1 MAEQKLIEAIRKVT
15 LSGVRDVMFD
25 RYPGDNDTKL
35 RDDQKMYLDSQN
47 HVTLPSL
54 NLMSLLSAQSTMS
67 APKRFLDSRKYKAVA
82 QAILSFVSIDPELIP
97 FTRNGEPVIFNG
109 FGPDGKDPVSGIYVR
124 KDVARLDKGIPN
136 PKSRPVLPMPWELKF
151 TLHFFKNDEVQE
163 ETVQNLL
170 IRAGVALG
178 IGTFRGVFGK
188 FVVKTW
194 E

>member
-1 MAEQKLIEAIRKVT
+1 
-15 LSGVRDVMFD
+15 
-25 RYPGDNDTKL
+25 
-35 RDDQKMYLDSQN
+35 MYLDSQN

-54 NLMSLLSAQSTMS
+54 NLMSLLSAQNTMS
-67 APKRFLDSRKYKAVA
+67 APKRFLDSRKYKGVA

-97 FTRNGEPVIFNG
+97 FLRDGKPVVFNG
-109 FGPDGKDPVSGIYVR
+109 FGEDGIDHSSGIYIR

-136 PKSRPVLPMPWELKF
+136 PKSRPVLPMPWELDF
-151 TLHFFKNDEVQE
+151 TLQFFKNDEVKE
-163 ETVQNLL
+163 ETVQNLF

-188 FVVKTW
+188 FIVKTW